1 MSSTLPLSLAFLME
15 DKKKYIYIYI
25 NVLIVQNVIQ
35 NLDFKKNSSECYQKM
50 VPFLYKYPLNAA
62 LAPAVSWLWSF
73 FSFKSSKQSL
83 TSGVR

>member
-15 DKKKYIYIYI
+15 DKKYIYMYI

-62 LAPAVSWLWSF
+62 LAPAVSWLTLF
-73 FSFKSSKQSL
+73 FLSNHLSR
-83 TSGVR
+83 V